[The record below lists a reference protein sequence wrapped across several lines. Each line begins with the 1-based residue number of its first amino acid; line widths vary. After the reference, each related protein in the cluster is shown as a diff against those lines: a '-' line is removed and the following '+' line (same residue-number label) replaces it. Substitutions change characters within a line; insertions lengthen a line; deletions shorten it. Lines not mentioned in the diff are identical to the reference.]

1 LPSLDVDLAGIRC
14 CPRVHF
20 PQDAMIRCVG
30 DAASRVKG
38 LKLYKRRFALFRL
51 DVLPVILIYAAA
63 IAFWW
68 HFAADPSEL
77 AVPVPADPTAPV
89 ELSAAEKEIE
99 LGAEESG
106 ALGSFDPETETPEGL
121 DAEDDEDDGPKPPDD
136 ITWLVIPAAA
146 VLHALLVLCQTW
158 SVAAKV
164 AVGFDR
170 VHTLRQA
177 SHVLVAPQANAG
189 LLELSALETPE
200 EAGQWTFVYQF
211 ARYVSTEDADGAFTV
226 LSFPLGMPD
235 SQYAQAAGM
244 AGAPLKEAL
253 EKYGKRTNVLKLPS
267 PTFMD
272 LFVEHITAPFFVFQL
287 FCVGMWLLDEYVY
300 YTLFTLATLFM
311 LESTLVWQRLRQYAS
326 LRAMRPRPA
335 PLLVFREGAWSK
347 LDAEA
352 LVPGDI
358 VSIRRDMAHEAK
370 QREEKAA
377 AKAAAAKKKADTMR
391 MLRSGGKKPDGT
403 KLTMTEMAELWKE
416 VAKAP
421 EKDDSDDIEG
431 TVCPADMLLL
441 SGGAV
446 VNEAMLTGESVP
458 HRKDPLYETGG
469 GGMPVLVDESADGET
484 AAEAGDKWI
493 AGKSGSVLL
502 GGTTILT
509 HSPPVAAQAEG
520 SNDRPGVAAPGTAV
534 QGSVVNAPP
543 DGGAVAYVLRT
554 GFYTSQGDLLR
565 TIQCST
571 RRVTVDNKEAYYF
584 ILLLL
589 VFAVSASG
597 YVLHLGLQDVTRS
610 RYKLLLHCIMIVT
623 SVVPPELPVELAM
636 AVNASLT
643 ALVQRGV
650 YCTEPFRIP
659 MAGKVGVTAFD
670 KTGTLTTDKLQ
681 VLGIALTG
689 VSGGGSARSVSSKG
703 GVPLSNIANVPEKVL
718 HVLVGCH
725 SLLRVE
731 EQLVGDP
738 LEVSVFNALGWG
750 MATEDRSAALTAP
763 ALEQLRKKAE
773 DADALP
779 AHPAGNANSS
789 VRTLHRWPFSSAL
802 RRMSA
807 LVQVVAAGRPAGE
820 PLVVTKGAPEVI
832 EGRLKTVPDGYK
844 DAYTRLSLSGARVL
858 ALAYRSATGMS
869 TSAAI
874 SADRDTIERDLM
886 PAGFLVLDCPLK
898 GKSASV
904 IAELRESKHHVVMI
918 TGDNPLTAVSVS
930 RQVQIMPADRSAVL
944 LQSAEELSE
953 HGGVPVELQG
963 AFHGLVLRDVPVLS
977 EASAG
982 TAVVSKVTP
991 VTAEWF
997 STERA
1002 ADAAPVAVTGAALAK
1017 LWDESEL
1024 LRTVCVRATVFA
1036 RVSPEQKE
1044 RVITTLNAAGHDTL
1058 MCGDGTNDVGAL
1070 KQATVGI
1077 SIISSPKLEKVR
1089 DKVLEQRDEVVAKRK
1104 DAIAVAKATGGG
1116 PPTLQANPEL
1126 QDMHK
1131 QLEEMQQALATEMS
1145 MVKFGDASVAAPFT
1159 SKTPSIEAAKDIIR
1173 QGRCTLVATH
1183 QMFQI
1188 LAVNSLVASYQ
1199 LSVLF
1204 LHGVRMGDTQATIV
1218 GMSMAAFFMMISWS
1232 KPLDKLAAQRPYDSV
1247 FNRPLLI
1254 MVFGQFVI
1262 HLTAML
1268 VTVHYFAPY
1277 MEKDINLDGKFQPNV
1292 INSVMFLLTWAMQT
1306 TTFAVNY
1313 HGEPFM
1319 VSLVNNT
1326 NLYRGLMVSYAIA
1339 FAGALEFVPDINEM
1353 LQLVPIPSADLQMVL
1368 ISVLV
1373 VDTALCWALKLAVS
1387 GKNGPSAP
1395 PKEVK

>member
-1 LPSLDVDLAGIRC
+1 
-14 CPRVHF
+14 
-20 PQDAMIRCVG
+20 MIRCVG

-51 DVLPVILIYAAA
+51 DVLPVILAYAAA

-77 AVPVPADPTAPV
+77 AAPVPKDVSEPLK
-89 ELSAAEKEIE
+89 LSAAEKELASNAQE
-99 LGAEESG
+99 LD
-106 ALGSFDPETETPEGL
+106 ALDSFDPDVEAAVSESGL
-121 DAEDDEDDGPKPPDD
+121 NDAEDDGPKPPDD

-158 SVAAKV
+158 SVSAKCTI
-164 AVGFDR
+164 GFDR
-170 VHTLRQA
+170 VNTLREA
-177 SHVLVAPQANAG
+177 THVLVLPQTNAG
-189 LLELSALETPE
+189 LMELSPLQTPE

-211 ARYVSTEDADGAFTV
+211 ARYVSGSDADGAFSV
-226 LSFPLGMPD
+226 LSFPLGQPD
-235 SQYAQAAGM
+235 AEYAQASGLAGDQLQ
-244 AGAPLKEAL
+244 AAL
-253 EKYGKRTNVLKLPS
+253 EKYGKRTNELKLPS

-311 LESTLVWQRLRQYAS
+311 LESTLVWQRLRQHAS

-335 PLLVFREGAWSK
+335 PLMVFRDGAWST

-370 QREEKAA
+370 RREEKAA
-377 AKAAAAKKKADTMR
+377 AKAAAAKKKAETMR
-391 MLRSGGKKPDGT
+391 MLRSGGKTPDGR

-416 VAKAP
+416 VAKGP

-469 GGMPVLVDESADGET
+469 GGVASTEEAHADGET

-493 AGKSGSVLL
+493 AGKAGSVLL

-509 HSPPVAAQAEG
+509 HSPPAAVQEG
-520 SNDRPGVAAPGTAV
+520 GSTERGGVAAPGTAV

-543 DGGAVAYVLRT
+543 DGGAIAYVLRT

-681 VLGIALTG
+681 VLGVALTG
-689 VSGGGSARSVSSKG
+689 VSGSVSSKG
-703 GVPLSNIANVPEKVL
+703 CTSQGGVSLAHITSVPEKVL

-725 SLLRVE
+725 SLLQVE
-731 EQLVGDP
+731 DQLVGDP
-738 LEVSVFNALGWG
+738 LEVSVFNSLGWG
-750 MATEDRSAALTAP
+750 MVTEDRSAPLTLP
-763 ALEQLRKKAE
+763 ELERLRSKAE
-773 DADALP
+773 DAESMP
-779 AHPAGNANSS
+779 TKPAGNANGS

-807 LVQVVAAGRPAGE
+807 LVQVVTAGRSAAE
-820 PLVVTKGAPEVI
+820 PMIVPTGAPEVI

-858 ALAYRSATGMS
+858 ALAYRPAAGMS

-874 SADRDTIERDLM
+874 AADRDVVERDLL

-898 GKSASV
+898 GKSAAV

-930 RQVQIMPADRSAVL
+930 RQVQIMPADRAAVL
-944 LQSAEELSE
+944 LQAVEETAE
-953 HGGVPVELQG
+953 HGDVPADLKDS
-963 AFHGLVLRDVPVLS
+963 FHGLVFRDVPVLS
-977 EASAG
+977 AATGGAEIVSEVSAA
-982 TAVVSKVTP
+982 TAQ
-991 VTAEWF
+991 WF
-997 STERA
+997 SDERPT
-1002 ADAAPVAVTGAALAK
+1002 DAPPVAVTGAALAK
-1017 LWDESEL
+1017 LWEQPDL

-1089 DKVLEQRDEVVAKRK
+1089 DKVLEQRDSVVAKRK

-1116 PPTLQANPEL
+1116 PATLQANPEL

-1131 QLEEMQQALATEMS
+1131 QLEEMQQALNAEMS

-1268 VTVHYFAPY
+1268 VTVHHFGPY
-1277 MEKDINLDGKFQPNV
+1277 MEKDINLDGQFQPNV

-1319 VSLVNNT
+1319 VSLGNNT
-1326 NLYRGLMVSYAIA
+1326 NLYRGLMVSYAVA
-1339 FAGALEFVPDINEM
+1339 FAGALELVPDINEM
-1353 LQLVPIPSADLQMVL
+1353 LQLVPLPSADLQMVL
-1368 ISVLV
+1368 VSVLV
-1373 VDTALCWALKLAVS
+1373 VDTVLCWALKLAVS

>member
-1 LPSLDVDLAGIRC
+1 
-14 CPRVHF
+14 
-20 PQDAMIRCVG
+20 MIRCVG

-38 LKLYKRRFALFRL
+38 LKLYKRRFPLFRL
-51 DVLPVILIYAAA
+51 DVFPVILLYAAA

-68 HFAADPSEL
+68 NYAADPSEL
-77 AVPVPADPTAPV
+77 AVPVATDIAKPV
-89 ELSAAEKEIE
+89 ELSAAEKEMQI
-99 LGAEESG
+99 GADG
-106 ALGSFDPETETPEGL
+106 DALLGSFDPDTESPEGI
-121 DAEDDEDDGPKPPDD
+121 DESDEDDDGPKPPDD

-146 VLHALLVLCQTW
+146 VLHAVLVLSQTW
-158 SVAAKV
+158 SVAAKCT
-164 AVGFDR
+164 VGFDR
-170 VHTLRQA
+170 VSSLREA
-177 SHVLVAPQANAG
+177 SHVLVQPQPNAG
-189 LLELSALETPE
+189 LVELSPLQTPE

-211 ARYVSTEDADGAFTV
+211 ARYVSAEDADGAFSV
-226 LSFPLGMPD
+226 LSFPLGLPD
-235 SQYAQAAGM
+235 AEYAQTAGL
-244 AGAPLKEAL
+244 AGGVLQAAL
-253 EKYGKRTNVLKLPS
+253 EKYGKRTNELKLPS

-311 LESTLVWQRLRQYAS
+311 LESTLVWQRLRQHAS

-335 PLLVFREGAWSK
+335 PLMVFRDGVWNK
-347 LDAEA
+347 LDAEM

-391 MLRSGGKKPDGT
+391 ILRNGGKTDDGR
-403 KLTMTEMAELWKE
+403 KLTMTEMGELWKE
-416 VAKAP
+416 MAKGP

-469 GGMPVLVDESADGET
+469 GSGQEEGPLDGET
-484 AAEAGDKWI
+484 AAEAGEKWI

-509 HSPPVAAQAEG
+509 HSPPAAAAAAG
-520 SNDRPGVAAPGTAV
+520 SVERAGVAAPSSAREGSAV
-534 QGSVVNAPP
+534 VAPP
-543 DGGAVAYVLRT
+543 DGGAGAYVLRT

-659 MAGKVGVTAFD
+659 MAGKVGVAAFD

-681 VLGIALTG
+681 VLGVALTG
-689 VSGGGSARSVSSKG
+689 VSGGASSRAVASKG
-703 GVPLSNIANVPEKVL
+703 GVPLSGITSVPEKVL

-725 SLLRVE
+725 SLLQVDQ
-731 EQLVGDP
+731 QLVGDP
-738 LEVSVFNALGWG
+738 LEVSVFNSLGWG
-750 MATEDRSAALTAP
+750 MAGDDRSAPLTGP
-763 ALEQLRKKAE
+763 ALEQLRKKSE
-773 DADALP
+773 DADSMPTA
-779 AHPAGNANSS
+779 PAGNASS
-789 VRTLHRWPFSSAL
+789 VVRTLHRWPFSSAL

-807 LVQVVAAGRPAGE
+807 LVQVSAAGRPASD

-832 EGRLKTVPDGYK
+832 ESRLKTVPDGYK

-858 ALAYRSATGMS
+858 ALAYRSAAGMS
-869 TSAAI
+869 TAGAI
-874 SADRDTIERDLM
+874 SADRDTVERDLL

-898 GKSASV
+898 GKSAAV

-918 TGDNPLTAVSVS
+918 TGDNPLTAVSVA
-930 RQVQIMPADRSAVL
+930 RQVEIMPAERPALL
-944 LQSAEELSE
+944 LQAAEEAAE
-953 HGGVPVELQG
+953 HGSIPTELQG

-977 EASAG
+977 GGSGAAA
-982 TAVVSKVTP
+982 AVVSEVKP
-991 VTAEWF
+991 ASAAWF
-997 STERA
+997 SDERT
-1002 ADAAPVAVTGAALAK
+1002 ADAPPVAVTGAALAK
-1017 LWDESEL
+1017 LWEEPEL
-1024 LRTVCVRATVFA
+1024 LRAVCVRATVFA

-1089 DKVLEQRDEVVAKRK
+1089 DKVIEQRDEVVAKRK
-1104 DAIAVAKATGGG
+1104 DAMAVAKATGGG
-1116 PPTLQANPEL
+1116 QAALRANPEL

-1131 QLEEMQQALATEMS
+1131 QLAEMQQALNAEMS

-1232 KPLDKLAAQRPYDSV
+1232 KPVDKLAAQRPFDSV

-1268 VTVHYFAPY
+1268 VTVHYFGPY
-1277 MEKDINLDGKFQPNV
+1277 MEKDINLDGQFQPNV

-1319 VSLVNNT
+1319 VSLGNNT
-1326 NLYRGLMVSYAIA
+1326 NLYRGLMVSYAVA
-1339 FAGALEFVPDINEM
+1339 FAGALEFIPDINEM
-1353 LQLVPIPSADLQMVL
+1353 LQLVPLPSADLQMVL
-1368 ISVLV
+1368 VTVLV